1 MSTFFKRFFLFLTI
15 TFKVGFATHA
25 QNNTEKDTTTATTPA
40 IDLRYDFKS
49 TQKGGLYLDDL
60 AEKEVIFD
68 KLLNTYVIV
77 EKIGNYATRTPI
89 YLSPKEYQKYRLK
102 RDMLQYFKTKVSATN
117 SKKKGAEEAQ
127 KDLLPNYYVN
137 NKFFETIFGGT
148 EVKVTPTGNLNL
160 KLGFIYQNTD
170 NPQISEENRSNLT
183 FDFDQ
188 QINASV
194 RAKVGSRIE
203 ATFNYDT
210 QASFDF
216 QNLVKI
222 QFIPPSAAEILGD
235 KNKNKLSNIR
245 SKASDASK
253 KIDAYKNGG
262 GFSEDGIIQGIEAG
276 NISMPIKNSL
286 INGAQ
291 SLFGVKTKLQFGN
304 TNITAVFSQQNSES
318 KTVVAEGGASIQ
330 QFELRATDYDND
342 RHFFLSQYFID
353 NYANSLKNYPLIN
366 SPINITRV
374 EVWITNRNASTE
386 DFRSIVA
393 FADIGESVPNVL
405 VDENGTVLNSA
416 ITQAKISGKNLP
428 FNGANRIGTEVIPN
442 GGIRDVSSVDSSL
455 LPYNMQNGTNY
466 SVLENARKLNVNEYR
481 LNDQLGFISLNR
493 RLNDGEVLAV
503 AYEYT
508 VAGNV
513 NGSSK
518 NSFKVG
524 EFSNE
529 GIQAPN
535 NLAVKLLRSEILQTK
550 RPNLTTGEDESFPT
564 WRLMMKNVYALGAFP
579 LTQEG
584 FRFEIQYRDDQTGI
598 PSNVLQNAQ
607 TTGISNL
614 PLLQIFKLD
623 QLDQSQFRTPDGFF
637 DYLEGITVNSENGF
651 VFFPEPEPFGNNLED
666 ALTAPSDASYLF
678 KELYLNTK
686 INIKNN
692 FQNKDKYFLKGY
704 FKSESSGGIPIGAFN
719 VPRGSVRVSSG
730 GRQLVEGVDYVVDYQ
745 LGRVQIIDPGLRASG
760 VPISVSTENNA
771 VFNQQRKTF
780 FGVDVE
786 HKFSDDLV
794 VGVTYLNI
802 EERPLTPKVSFG
814 AEPINNTM
822 LGFNFDY
829 SSEIPF
835 FTKLAN
841 KLPFVDTDA
850 ASNLSI
856 RGDMAYLIPG
866 SPSGIDVTGA
876 ATSYIDDFEASQIP
890 ISLLSA
896 LDWYEA
902 STPNNPSNQRF
913 NGNSDNLSYNYK
925 RGKLA
930 WYQVDQIFYGAGDTP
945 ASVDAAELSRAE
957 TRQINYRELFP
968 NVQLDITQNSLVR
981 TLDLAYFPQERGSYN
996 YDPTAT
1002 IQGNKVTLSNAETRW
1017 GGIMRPLTTN
1027 NFDQANVEYMQFWIM
1042 DPYENYSLTTE
1053 EGLPQDV
1060 NPKNPANQIGDLYI
1074 NLGNISEDI
1083 LKDNRKMYENGLP
1096 EDGLKVD
1103 GNNVN
1108 ATIWG
1113 DVPRNPSIIYA
1124 FNEQDGARANQ
1135 DLGFDGLKD
1144 AEEKNLVGIGQFAN
1158 LNDPA
1163 GDNFQFF
1170 RGASL
1175 DATDATLISRYKD
1188 YNNTQGN
1195 SQTLNQSTESYP
1207 TSSTTYPDTEDINRD
1222 QTMNTVESYFEY
1234 KISMNQ
1240 ADLRKGVGYIVDE
1253 KTTSVTLENGSTQET
1268 TWYQFRVP
1276 IRSGTPVNGISD
1288 FNSIRFIRMF
1298 LTNFKMPVVV
1308 RFGELDLVRGDWRR
1322 YIRTLDPTT
1331 NTDRELTQE
1340 ELNDFEVGVVSIEQN
1355 EGSYIQPP
1363 GIERERL
1370 QGSTRVQLQNEQ
1382 SVTLKVNQLKPDE
1395 VRAIYK
1401 NISVDLRRFKQLK
1414 MFTHLQKNIGESNL
1428 NDGDITAIIRLGTD
1442 LNENFYQ
1449 IEIPLTVSTSV
1460 TSAID
1465 IWPEA
1470 NNLDAFLETFG
1481 KVKLERNGAN
1491 FSVSEIFQS
1500 QEQNTAVPYTIS
1512 VKGNPTL
1519 AQVRTIMLGI
1529 KNSASTNKSAEVWFN
1544 ELRSAGFDNKGGWAA
1559 VLNADANFA
1568 DIANVSLAGSMSTV
1582 GFGNVEDRVNQRSL
1596 DETKQYDI
1604 ATTINLGKVLTPE
1617 KWGIQLPMSYSIG
1630 ETFID
1635 PKFDPQYQDVT
1646 LEDAISENPNSEFSR
1661 DYTKRTSISFINVKK
1676 NRNPNSTKKPKFYN
1690 VENVSVSYAHN
1701 KEFHRDY
1708 NIKKYTNENVIAGAT
1723 YSYNF
1728 QSKSIAPFQKIG
1740 FLQHEYLKLIKDFNF
1755 NPIPSNVAVN
1765 SRVNRN
1771 FTEQQSRNLVEG
1783 LSDQPEL
1790 KQRRFLFDWDYTVGF
1805 DLTKS
1810 LQFNFNATNSYIYD
1824 TFGSNDEIQIF
1835 DEFFNT
1841 GRASHYHQKLN
1852 GTYKLP
1858 IDKIPFLSW
1867 IKADYAYTADFDWQ
1881 AAAQSTISV
1890 DGIEIPYTDLV
1901 GNVIQNANTHNLNT
1915 TFTFEK
1921 FYKSLGFEKWAKTK
1935 KELITDTLK
1944 MVKQIKKFNKP
1955 FYLKKKE
1962 RKTEKV
1968 LKRFEEALQAYK
1980 ESVAIKQRAIVTLNK
1995 SFRENLSPEEK
2006 ENIVQEKK
2014 QLTTEILAVT
2024 VNIKKIEVERK
2035 DRLDDLQNN
2044 YKKENRRVRYLGDK
2058 TPIVKRVLKG
2068 LYTFATAVKQ
2078 GKISYSEN
2086 NGQFLP
2092 GYTETVGFL
2101 GGAPTSFAFGSQIDI
2116 RNKAL
2121 QNGWLVGPRDPNNS
2135 DYYNKTY
2142 SRTQYHKI
2150 DYTFTVKPFKDLDID
2165 VRGNQIKTRDIS
2177 QQLDVIENG
2186 SATGALD
2193 FSAPAFE
2200 TGNFSTS
2207 HAMIATAF
2215 TDSDALFQ
2223 TMRDYRG
2230 IIANR
2235 LATETGASV
2244 DGFGANSQQ
2253 VLLPAFMAA
2262 YSGTNPDKVN
2272 TGLFRNIPIPN
2283 WTLRYT
2289 GFMKLGFFKK
2299 NFSNFVVSHGYKSSY
2314 TISGFTN
2321 NLQYD
2326 GDNAFS
2332 ANNSAGNYEP
2342 QLLVSAA
2349 TLVDEFSPLIKVDMK
2364 MRNSFSLRGEV
2375 KSDRTLTM
2383 NFNNSTLTD
2392 IKGTEYILG
2401 MGYVFKDV
2409 KMKTNFTGKKKT
2421 LKGDVNL
2428 RADVSLRD
2436 NLTQIRSV
2444 DEDNNQISGGQRLFS
2459 IKFTADYRLSSNL
2472 TASFYYNHQTSKYAI
2487 STTFPRQAINGGF
2500 NIIYNLGGN

>member
-1 MSTFFKRFFLFLTI
+1 MS
-15 TFKVGFATHA
+15 A
-25 QNNTEKDTTTATTPA
+25 
-40 IDLRYDFKS
+40 
-49 TQKGGLYLDDL
+49 
-60 AEKEVIFD
+60 
-68 KLLNTYVIV
+68 
-77 EKIGNYATRTPI
+77 
-89 YLSPKEYQKYRLK
+89 
-102 RDMLQYFKTKVSATN
+102 
-117 SKKKGAEEAQ
+117 
-127 KDLLPNYYVN
+127 
-137 NKFFETIFGGT
+137 
-148 EVKVTPTGNLNL
+148 
-160 KLGFIYQNTD
+160 
-170 NPQISEENRSNLT
+170 
-183 FDFDQ
+183 
-188 QINASV
+188 
-194 RAKVGSRIE
+194 
-203 ATFNYDT
+203 NYDT

-222 QFIPPSAAEILGD
+222 QFIPPA
-235 KNKNKLSNIR
+235 LSDVEYN
-245 SKASDASK
+245 
-253 KIDAYKNGG
+253 
-262 GFSEDGIIQGIEAG
+262 EDGIIQGLEAG

-330 QFELRATDYDND
+330 EFELRTTDYDND

-353 NYANSLKNYPLIN
+353 NYANSLKNYPLIS

-393 FADIGESVPNVL
+393 FADIGESEPNVL
-405 VDENGTVLNSA
+405 VDENGIVLNNS
-416 ITQAKISGKNLP
+416 ITQAQVSGNNLP
-428 FNGANRIGTEVIPN
+428 FNGANRIGTEIIAN
-442 GGIRDVSSVDSSL
+442 DNIREISKVDSSL

-466 SVLENARKLNVNEYR
+466 SVLENARKLNQNEYR
-481 LNDQLGFISLNR
+481 LNPQLGFISLNR

-513 NGSSK
+513 NGSTK

-524 EFSNE
+524 EFSND

-550 RPNLTTGEDESFPT
+550 RPNSTTGVDESFPT

-579 LTQEG
+579 LTQDG

-614 PLLQIFKLD
+614 PLLQVLNLD
-623 QLDQSQFRTPDGFF
+623 QLDQSQFRTADGYF
-637 DYLEGITVNSENGF
+637 DYVEGVTVNSENGF
-651 VFFPEPEPFGNNLED
+651 IFFPEPEPFGNDLED
-666 ALTAPSDASYLF
+666 ALTNPLDATYLF

-692 FQNKDKYFLKGY
+692 FQSKDKYFLKGY
-704 FKSESSGGIPIGAFN
+704 FKSENSGGIPIGAFN
-719 VPRGSVRVSSG
+719 VPRGSVRVSAG

-745 LGRVQIIDPGLRASG
+745 LGRVQIIDPGLSASG

-780 FGVDVE
+780 FGIDVE
-786 HKFSDDLV
+786 HKFSDELI
-794 VGVTYLNI
+794 VGATYLNI
-802 EERPLTPKVSFG
+802 EERPLTPKVNFG

-850 ASNLSI
+850 TSNLSL
-856 RGDMAYLIPG
+856 RGDIAYLIPG
-866 SPSGIDVTGA
+866 SPSGIDVTGS

-902 STPNNPSNQRF
+902 STPKYFPNL
-913 NGNSDNLSYNYK
+913 NGESDDLSYNYK

-930 WYQVDQIFYGAGDTP
+930 WYRVDQIFYGVGNTP
-945 ASVDAAELSRAE
+945 SSVDANELSRAE

-996 YDPTAT
+996 FNQDPNEASIDVAT
-1002 IQGNKVTLSNAETRW
+1002 EKVTLLKPQENW

-1042 DPYENYSLTTE
+1042 DPYQNYSLTTE
-1053 EGLPQDV
+1053 EGLPEELDP
-1060 NPKNPANQIGDLYI
+1060 NNIANQIGDLYI

-1103 GNNVN
+1103 GNNIKS
-1108 ATIWG
+1108 TIWG

-1124 FNEQDGARANQ
+1124 FNEQDDARANQ

-1144 AEEKNLVGIGQFAN
+1144 AEEKKLDNIGQYSG
-1158 LNDPA
+1158 LIDPA
-1163 GDNFQFF
+1163 ADNFQFF
-1170 RGASL
+1170 RGANL
-1175 DATDATLISRYKD
+1175 DAINASLITRYKD

-1234 KISMNQ
+1234 KVSMNQ
-1240 ADLRKGVGYIVDE
+1240 ADLKKGVGYVVDE
-1253 KTTSVTLENGSTQET
+1253 KTTTVTLDNGSTQET
-1268 TWYQFRVP
+1268 KWYQFRVP
-1276 IRSGTPVNGISD
+1276 VRSGTPINGISD

-1298 LTNFKMPVVV
+1298 LTNFKMPIVI

-1322 YIRTLDPTT
+1322 YVRTLESDT

-1370 QGSTRVQLQNEQ
+1370 QGSTTVQLQNEQ
-1382 SVTLKVNQLKPDE
+1382 SVTLKVNQLKPNE
-1395 VRAIYK
+1395 IRAIYK

-1414 MFTHLQKNIGESNL
+1414 MFMHLQQDIKKSIL
-1428 NDGDITAIIRLGTD
+1428 NDGDISAIIRLGTD

-1449 IEIPLTVSTSV
+1449 IEIPLTVSLNG
-1460 TSAID
+1460 TSALD
-1465 IWPEA
+1465 LWPEA

-1481 KVKLERNGAN
+1481 KVKLERNSAN
-1491 FSVSEIFQS
+1491 FPVSGVFQS
-1500 QEQNTAVPYTIS
+1500 QEQNTDFPYTIS

-1519 AQVRTIMLGI
+1519 AQLRTIMLGV
-1529 KNSASTNKSAEVWFN
+1529 KNTTLNDKSAEVWFN

-1568 DIANVSLAGSMSTV
+1568 DVANVSLAGSMSTV

-1596 DETKQYDI
+1596 NETKQYDI
-1604 ATTINLGKVLTPE
+1604 ATTINLGKVLTPK

-1646 LEDAISENPNSEFSR
+1646 LEDAIDQNPNSEFSR

-1690 VENVSVSYAHN
+1690 VENLSVSYVHN

-1708 NIKKYTNENVIAGAT
+1708 NIKKYNNESATAGAT
-1723 YSYNF
+1723 YNYNF
-1728 QSKSIAPFQKIG
+1728 QAKSIEPFKNIG
-1740 FLQHEYLKLIKDFNF
+1740 FLKSKYLKLIKDFNF

-1765 SRVNRN
+1765 SRINRN

-1824 TFGSNDEIQIF
+1824 TFDSNDEIQIF

-1841 GRASHYHQKLN
+1841 GRANHYHQKLN
-1852 GTYKLP
+1852 GTYQLP
-1858 IDKIPFLSW
+1858 LAKIPFLSW
-1867 IKADYAYTADFDWQ
+1867 IKVDYGYTADFDWQ
-1881 AAAQSTISV
+1881 AAAQSTIDIGGTDV
-1890 DGIEIPYTDLV
+1890 AYVDLV

-1915 TFTFEK
+1915 TFSFEK
-1921 FYKSLGFEKWAKTK
+1921 FYKSLGFEKWTKTK
-1935 KELITDTLK
+1935 RKPIPKQVVALK
-1944 MVKQIKKFNKP
+1944 ALDSLAKKPKRIRQKYKRVPYPSKKIPLVK
-1955 FYLKKKE
+1955 
-1962 RKTEKV
+1962 KV
-1968 LKRFEEALQAYK
+1968 LK
-1980 ESVAIKQRAIVTLNK
+1980 S
-1995 SFRENLSPEEK
+1995 
-2006 ENIVQEKK
+2006 
-2014 QLTTEILAVT
+2014 
-2024 VNIKKIEVERK
+2024 
-2035 DRLDDLQNN
+2035 
-2044 YKKENRRVRYLGDK
+2044 
-2058 TPIVKRVLKG
+2058 
-2068 LYTFATAVKQ
+2068 LYTVATSVKQ

-2086 NGQFLP
+2086 NGQYLP
-2092 GYTETVGFL
+2092 GYTQDVGFL
-2101 GGAPTSFAFGSQIDI
+2101 GGAPTSFAFGSQVDI
-2116 RNKAL
+2116 RNTAL
-2121 QNGWLVGPRDPNNS
+2121 QNGWLVGPRDPDNS
-2135 DYYNKTY
+2135 EYYNKTY
-2142 SRTQYHKI
+2142 SRTQYNKL
-2150 DYTFTVKPFKDLDID
+2150 DYTFTLKPIKDLNID
-2165 VRGNQIKTRDIS
+2165 VRGNQIKTRDLS

-2186 SATGALD
+2186 SSAGALD

-2200 TGNFSTS
+2200 IGNFSTS
-2207 HAMIATAF
+2207 YAMIATVF
-2215 TDSDALFQ
+2215 TDGDALFQ
-2223 TMRDYRG
+2223 TMKAYRS

-2235 LATETGASV
+2235 LAKETGAPV
-2244 DGFGANSQQ
+2244 DGFGSNSQQ

-2262 YSGTNPDKVN
+2262 YSGSNPDKIN

-2283 WTLRYT
+2283 WTLRYS
-2289 GFMKLGFFKK
+2289 GFMKLDFFKR
-2299 NFSNFVVSHGYKSSY
+2299 NFSSFVISHGYKSSY
-2314 TISGFTN
+2314 TVSSFTN
-2321 NLQYD
+2321 NLQFD
-2326 GDNAFS
+2326 NDNAFS
-2332 ANNSAGNYEP
+2332 NRNSAGNYES

-2349 TLVDEFSPLIKVDMK
+2349 TLVDEFSPLIKLDMK

-2409 KMKTNFTGKKKT
+2409 KVNTRFTGKKQT

-2459 IKFTADYRLSSNL
+2459 IKFTADYRLSSSL

>member
-1 MSTFFKRFFLFLTI
+1 MRTFFKRFFLFLTI
-15 TFKVGFATHA
+15 TFTVGFATHA
-25 QNNTEKDTTTATTPA
+25 QNNTEKDTTTITTPA
-40 IDLRYDFKS
+40 LDLRYDFKS

-60 AEKEVIFD
+60 AKKEVIFD

-89 YLSPKEYQKYRLK
+89 YLTPKEYQQYRLK
-102 RDMLQYFKTKVSATN
+102 RDMLHYFKDKVSATN

-127 KDLLPNYYVN
+127 KDLLPTYYVN

-222 QFIPPSAAEILGD
+222 QFIPPSASEALGD
-235 KNKNKLSNIR
+235 KNSNKLSNIR
-245 SKASDASK
+245 SKASDASE

-330 QFELRATDYDND
+330 EFELRTTDYDND

-353 NYANSLKNYPLIN
+353 NYANSLKNYPLIS

-393 FADIGESVPNVL
+393 FADIGESEPNVL
-405 VDENGTVLNSA
+405 VDENGIVLNNS
-416 ITQAKISGKNLP
+416 ITQAQVSGKNLP
-428 FNGANRIGTEVIPN
+428 FNGANRIGTEIIEN
-442 GGIRDVSSVDSSL
+442 GNIRDISAVDSSL
-455 LPYNMQNGTNY
+455 SPYNMQNGTNY
-466 SVLENARKLNVNEYR
+466 SVLENARKLNQNEYR
-481 LNDQLGFISLNR
+481 LNSKLGFISLNR

-513 NGSSK
+513 NGSTK

-524 EFSNE
+524 EFSND

-550 RPNLTTGEDESFPT
+550 RPNSTTGVDESFPT

-579 LTQEG
+579 LTQDG

-614 PLLQIFKLD
+614 PLLQVLNLD
-623 QLDQSQFRTPDGFF
+623 QLDQSQFRTADGYF
-637 DYLEGITVNSENGF
+637 DYVEGVTVNSENGF
-651 VFFPEPEPFGNNLED
+651 IFFPEPEPFGNDLED
-666 ALTAPSDASYLF
+666 ALTNPLDASYLF

-692 FQNKDKYFLKGY
+692 FQSKDKYFLKGY
-704 FKSESSGGIPIGAFN
+704 FKSENSGGIPIGAFN
-719 VPRGSVRVSSG
+719 VPRGSVRVSAG

-745 LGRVQIIDPGLRASG
+745 LGRVQIIDPGLSASG
-760 VPISVSTENNA
+760 VPISISTENNA

-786 HKFSDDLV
+786 HKFSDELI
-794 VGVTYLNI
+794 VGATYLNI
-802 EERPLTPKVSFG
+802 EERPLTPKINFG

-841 KLPFVDTDA
+841 KLPFVDTDV
-850 ASNLSI
+850 ASNLSL
-856 RGDMAYLIPG
+856 RGDIAYLIPG

-902 STPNNPSNQRF
+902 STPKYFPNL
-913 NGNSDNLSYNYK
+913 NGESDDLSYNYK

-930 WYQVDQIFYGAGDTP
+930 WYRVDQIFYGAGNTP
-945 ASVDAAELSRAE
+945 SSVDANELSRAE

-996 YDPTAT
+996 FNQDPNEVA
-1002 IQGNKVTLSNAETRW
+1002 IDVPNNKVTLLKPQENW

-1042 DPYENYSLTTE
+1042 DPYQNYSLTKE
-1053 EGLPQDV
+1053 EGLPEGIDP
-1060 NPKNPANQIGDLYI
+1060 NNITNQIGDLYI

-1108 ATIWG
+1108 STIWG

-1124 FNEQDGARANQ
+1124 FNEQDAARANQ

-1144 AEEKNLVGIGQFAN
+1144 VEEKKIDNIGQYSG
-1158 LNDPA
+1158 LIDPA
-1163 GDNFQFF
+1163 ADNFQFF
-1170 RGASL
+1170 RGANL
-1175 DATDATLISRYKD
+1175 DAINASLITRYKD

-1195 SQTLNQSTESYP
+1195 SQTLNQSTETYP

-1234 KISMNQ
+1234 KVSMNQ
-1240 ADLRKGVGYIVDE
+1240 ADLKKGVGYVVDE
-1253 KTTSVTLENGSTQET
+1253 KTTTVTLDNGSTQET
-1268 TWYQFRVP
+1268 KWYQFRVP
-1276 IRSGTPVNGISD
+1276 IRSGTPINGISD

-1298 LTNFKMPVVV
+1298 LTNFKMPIVI

-1322 YIRTLDPTT
+1322 YVRTLELDT

-1370 QGSTRVQLQNEQ
+1370 QGSTAVQLQNEQ
-1382 SVTLKVNQLKPDE
+1382 SVTLKVNQLKPNE
-1395 VRAIYK
+1395 IRAIYK

-1414 MFTHLQKNIGESNL
+1414 MFMHLQQDIKKSIL
-1428 NDGDITAIIRLGTD
+1428 NDGDIAAIIRLGTD

-1449 IEIPLTVSTSV
+1449 IEIPLTVSLNG
-1460 TSAID
+1460 TSALD
-1465 IWPEA
+1465 LWPEA

-1481 KVKLERNGAN
+1481 KVKLERNSAN
-1491 FSVSEIFQS
+1491 FPVSGVFQS
-1500 QEQNTAVPYTIS
+1500 QEQNTDFPYTIS

-1519 AQVRTIMLGI
+1519 AQLRTIMLGV
-1529 KNSASTNKSAEVWFN
+1529 KNTTLNDKSAEVWFN

-1568 DIANVSLAGSMSTV
+1568 DVANVSLAGSMSTV
-1582 GFGNVEDRVNQRSL
+1582 GFGNVEDRINQRSL

-1635 PKFDPQYQDVT
+1635 PKFDPKYQDVT
-1646 LEDAISENPNSEFSR
+1646 LEDAIDQNPNSEFSR

-1690 VENVSVSYAHN
+1690 VENLSVSYAHN

-1708 NIKKYTNENVIAGAT
+1708 NIKKYSNESATAGAT
-1723 YSYNF
+1723 YQYNF
-1728 QSKSIAPFQKIG
+1728 QSKSIEPFKNID
-1740 FLQHEYLKLIKDFNF
+1740 FLNSKYLKLIKDFNF

-1765 SRVNRN
+1765 SRINRN

-1783 LSDQPEL
+1783 LSDQPAL

-1824 TFGSNDEIQIF
+1824 TFDSNDEIQIF

-1841 GRASHYHQKLN
+1841 GRANHYHQKLN
-1852 GTYKLP
+1852 GTYQLP
-1858 IDKIPFLSW
+1858 LAKIPFLSW

-1881 AAAQSTISV
+1881 AAAQSTIDIGGTDV
-1890 DGIEIPYTDLV
+1890 AYVDLV

-1915 TFTFEK
+1915 TFSFEK

-1935 KELITDTLK
+1935 RKPIPKQVVALK
-1944 MVKQIKKFNKP
+1944 ALDSLAKKPKRIRQKYKRVPYPSKKIPLVK
-1955 FYLKKKE
+1955 
-1962 RKTEKV
+1962 KV
-1968 LKRFEEALQAYK
+1968 LK
-1980 ESVAIKQRAIVTLNK
+1980 S
-1995 SFRENLSPEEK
+1995 
-2006 ENIVQEKK
+2006 
-2014 QLTTEILAVT
+2014 
-2024 VNIKKIEVERK
+2024 
-2035 DRLDDLQNN
+2035 
-2044 YKKENRRVRYLGDK
+2044 
-2058 TPIVKRVLKG
+2058 
-2068 LYTFATAVKQ
+2068 LYTVATSVKQ

-2086 NGQFLP
+2086 NGQYLP
-2092 GYTETVGFL
+2092 GYTQDVGFL
-2101 GGAPTSFAFGSQIDI
+2101 GGAPTSFAFGSQVDI
-2116 RNKAL
+2116 RNTAL
-2121 QNGWLVGPRDPNNS
+2121 QNGWLVGPRDPDNS
-2135 DYYNKTY
+2135 EYYNKTY
-2142 SRTQYHKI
+2142 SRTQYNKL
-2150 DYTFTVKPFKDLDID
+2150 DYTFTLKPIKDLNID
-2165 VRGNQIKTRDIS
+2165 VRGNQIKTRDLS
-2177 QQLDVIENG
+2177 QQLDVVENG
-2186 SATGALD
+2186 SSSGALD

-2207 HAMIATAF
+2207 HAMIATVF
-2215 TDSDALFQ
+2215 TDGDALFQ
-2223 TMRDYRG
+2223 TMKAYRS

-2235 LATETGASV
+2235 LAKETGAPV
-2244 DGFGANSQQ
+2244 DGFGSNSQQ

-2262 YSGTNPDKVN
+2262 YSGSNPDKIN

-2283 WTLRYT
+2283 WTLRYS
-2289 GFMKLGFFKK
+2289 GFMKLGFFKR
-2299 NFSNFVVSHGYKSSY
+2299 NFSSFVISHGYKSSY
-2314 TISGFTN
+2314 TVSSFTN

-2326 GDNAFS
+2326 SANAFS
-2332 ANNSAGNYEP
+2332 NSNSAGNYEP

-2349 TLVDEFSPLIKVDMK
+2349 TLVDEFSPLIKLDMK

-2409 KMKTNFTGKKKT
+2409 KVNTRFTGKKQT

-2459 IKFTADYRLSSNL
+2459 IKFTADYRLSSSL